1 MQGISHSTI
10 LLLTVLY
17 VAYVASDYISTSW
30 LISNDPAGIANET
43 NPLAYFLYNYHG
55 LAGMLVAK
63 SIVYLAIA
71 LTTITIEARYE
82 RQYGI
87 KRWKDLTLLAL
98 LGYSLVVVVNNSL
111 AVFVI
116 GAIHD
121 PAISVWMVKTY
132 GVLLS
137 ITLTALVSLAYFSKA
152 HRRAIEVTLAV
163 GFLLLPIWVLDKFY
177 PLVFQSYWSMMIF
190 SGGLVSILAT
200 VLILQNKFRVT
211 AKTLSFN

>member
-1 MQGISHSTI
+1 MHGISHSTI

-43 NPLAYFLYNYHG
+43 NPLAHFLYNYHG

-98 LGYSLVVVVNNSL
+98 IGYSLVVVVNNSL

-121 PAISVWMVKTY
+121 PSISVWMVKTY

-137 ITLTALVSLAYFSKA
+137 VTLTALVSLAYFSKA

-200 VLILQNKFRVT
+200 VLILQNKFRAT
-211 AKTLSFN
+211 AKTLPLN